1 MEKNILSWKT
11 LRSFN
16 ERDDIRLKIDG
27 TSTTIQLREANLRS
41 FGGGKQKCKKPIFK
55 NSFYLFRQQ
64 EIPRK
69 AKYLM

>member
-27 TSTTIQLREANLRS
+27 TSTIV
-41 FGGGKQKCKKPIFK
+41 
-55 NSFYLFRQQ
+55 
-64 EIPRK
+64 
-69 AKYLM
+69 